1 MWDSVYRCTAYR
13 LGEDTT
19 LSPFEFS
26 LSGFDL
32 AGPGFPLDLGPIFF
46 FGSSESESNFDL
58 SLSAVDLDDESRFS
72 SFLILVSGEAG
83 FLLQQERIKGAFVN
97 DGTQHCNVFLPKKWE
112 LCMLNKNMF
121 FDI

>member
-1 MWDSVYRCTAYR
+1 MVYTVKSTRTVYRFTAYR
-13 LGEDTT
+13 LGEDIT

-58 SLSAVDLDDESRFS
+58 SLPAVDLDDESRFS
-72 SFLILVSGEAG
+72 SLILVSDEVG
-83 FLLQQERIKGAFVN
+83 FLLQQERIKGAFIN
-97 DGTQHCNVFLPKKWE
+97 DVIQHF
-112 LCMLNKNMF
+112 
-121 FDI
+121 